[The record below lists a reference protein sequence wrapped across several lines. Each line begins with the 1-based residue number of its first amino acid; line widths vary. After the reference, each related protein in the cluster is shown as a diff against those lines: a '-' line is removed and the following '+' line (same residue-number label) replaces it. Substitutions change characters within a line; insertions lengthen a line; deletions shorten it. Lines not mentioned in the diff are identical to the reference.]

1 MIKAT
6 LLQEFRAMQL
16 AIKGACSPKSV
27 NFLTLN
33 GVDCI
38 ELGDTMR
45 INAIDLERDIVSVEV
60 MDTDIE
66 NFMCLSVFSNE
77 VVEEI
82 IDIMRVKAV
91 EIAEVDVMVNFRG
104 DLSNDCWRL

>member
-16 AIKGACSPKSV
+16 AVKCACSPKSV

-33 GVDCI
+33 NADCI

-45 INAIDLERDIVSVEV
+45 INAIDLNRDIVSVEV
-60 MDTDIE
+60 ADTDIE
-66 NFMCLSVFSNE
+66 NFMCLSVFSDE
-77 VVEEI
+77 VVEDI
-82 IDIMRVKAV
+82 IKIMRERAV
-91 EIAEVDVMVNFRG
+91 EIAEVDVKVNFKG
-104 DLSNDCWRL
+104 DLSYDCWRL

>member
-1 MIKAT
+1 MMKAT

-27 NFLTLN
+27 QFLTLN

-45 INAIDLERDIVSVEV
+45 INAIDLDRDIVSVEV

-77 VVEEI
+77 VVEDI
-82 IDIMRVKAV
+82 IDIMRAKAV

>member
-1 MIKAT
+1 MKAT

>member
-27 NFLTLN
+27 QFLTLN

-45 INAIDLERDIVSVEV
+45 INAIDLDRDIVSVEV

-77 VVEEI
+77 VVEDI
-82 IDIMRVKAV
+82 LRIMRAKAV
-91 EIAEVDVMVNFRG
+91 EIAKVDVMVDFKG

>member
-16 AIKGACSPKSV
+16 AIKGACSPNSV

-91 EIAEVDVMVNFRG
+91 EIAEVDVMINFRG

>member
-1 MIKAT
+1 MKAT

-45 INAIDLERDIVSVEV
+45 INAIDLDRDIVSVEV

-66 NFMCLSVFSNE
+66 SFMCLSVFSKE
-77 VVEEI
+77 VGE
-82 IDIMRVKAV
+82 DIVSAMRAKAV

>member
-1 MIKAT
+1 MKAT

-45 INAIDLERDIVSVEV
+45 INSIDLNRDIVSVEV
-60 MDTDIE
+60 ADTDIE
-66 NFMCLSVFSNE
+66 SFMCLSVFSDE
-77 VVEEI
+77 VAEDI
-82 IDIMRVKAV
+82 IKIMRAKAV
-91 EIAEVDVMVNFRG
+91 EIAEVDVMINFRG
-104 DLSNDCWRL
+104 DLSHDCWRL

>member
-1 MIKAT
+1 MMKAT

-45 INAIDLERDIVSVEV
+45 INAIDLDRDIVSVEV

-77 VVEEI
+77 VVEDI
-82 IDIMRVKAV
+82 IDIMRAKAV
-91 EIAEVDVMVNFRG
+91 EIAEVDVMIDFKG
-104 DLSNDCWRL
+104 DLSNNCWRL

>member
-1 MIKAT
+1 MKAT
-6 LLQEFRAMQL
+6 LLQGFRAMQL

>member
-1 MIKAT
+1 MMKAT

-45 INAIDLERDIVSVEV
+45 INAIDLDRDIVSVEV

-77 VVEEI
+77 VVEDI
-82 IDIMRVKAV
+82 IDIMRAKAV
-91 EIAEVDVMVNFRG
+91 EIAEVDVMVDFKG
-104 DLSNDCWRL
+104 DLSNNCWRL

>member
-1 MIKAT
+1 MKAT

-45 INAIDLERDIVSVEV
+45 INAIDLDRDIVSVEV

>member
-1 MIKAT
+1 MKAT
-6 LLQEFRAMQL
+6 LLQEFRTMQL

-45 INAIDLERDIVSVEV
+45 INAIDLNRDIVSVEV
-60 MDTDIE
+60 MDTNIE
-66 NFMCLSVFSNE
+66 NFMCLSVFSDE
-77 VVEEI
+77 VIKDIVT
-82 IDIMRVKAV
+82 IMRVKAV

>member
-1 MIKAT
+1 MMKAT

-77 VVEEI
+77 VVEDI
-82 IDIMRVKAV
+82 IDIMRAKAV
-91 EIAEVDVMVNFRG
+91 EIAEVDVMINFRG

>member
-6 LLQEFRAMQL
+6 LLEEFRAMQL
-16 AIKGACSPKSV
+16 AIKGACSPKTI

-33 GVDCI
+33 NADCI

-45 INAIDLERDIVSVEV
+45 INAIDLDRDIVSVEV

-66 NFMCLSVFSNE
+66 NFMCLSVFSDE
-77 VVEEI
+77 VVKDI
-82 IDIMRVKAV
+82 VKIMRTRAV
-91 EIAEVDVMVNFRG
+91 EIGEVDVKVMFNG
-104 DLSNDCWRL
+104 DLSYDCWRL

>member
-1 MIKAT
+1 MKAT

-45 INAIDLERDIVSVEV
+45 INAIDLDRDIVSVEV

-77 VVEEI
+77 VVEDI
-82 IDIMRVKAV
+82 IDIMRAKAV
-91 EIAEVDVMVNFRG
+91 EIAEVDVMIDFKG
-104 DLSNDCWRL
+104 DLSNNCWRL

>member
-1 MIKAT
+1 MKAT

-45 INAIDLERDIVSVEV
+45 INAIDLNRDIVSVEV
-60 MDTDIE
+60 MDTNIE
-66 NFMCLSVFSNE
+66 SFMCLSVFSDE
-77 VVEEI
+77 VIKDIVT
-82 IDIMRVKAV
+82 IMRVKAV

>member
-1 MIKAT
+1 MMKAT

-45 INAIDLERDIVSVEV
+45 INAIDLDRDVVSVEV

-77 VVEEI
+77 VVE
-82 IDIMRVKAV
+82 DIVSTMRAKAV
-91 EIAEVDVMVNFRG
+91 EIAEVDVMIDFKG
-104 DLSNDCWRL
+104 DLSNNCWRL